1 LFTPDNTPPAY
12 IFSPSLPFPLLSS
25 FILIAL
31 SHSTA
36 AVNFYTTN
44 HRQPTSHPN
53 LLFSH
58 PTMDSNFTK
67 DLSEALP
74 ARAPPPSA
82 PFSGVSLPFPGN
94 WPAFV
99 RPSSWNLVV
108 ERLEHCPMEWAT
120 DVVYLLSLDGA
131 DMRDDYPGF
140 GRRL

>member
-1 LFTPDNTPPAY
+1 
-12 IFSPSLPFPLLSS
+12 
-25 FILIAL
+25 
-31 SHSTA
+31 
-36 AVNFYTTN
+36 
-44 HRQPTSHPN
+44 
-53 LLFSH
+53 
-58 PTMDSNFTK
+58 MDSNFTK

-74 ARAPPPSA
+74 TRAPPPSA

-99 RPSSWNLVV
+99 RASSWNLVV

-120 DVVYLLSLDGA
+120 DVVYLLSLNGA